1 MVQLDLKQIHVM
13 PIKVL
18 KDVLVDLVHAPLDVS
33 GTGRNNVNKWITE
46 TL

>member
-1 MVQLDLKQIHVM
+1 MQLDLKQIHVM

-18 KDVLVDLVHAPLDVS
+18 KDVLMELMHGPLDVS